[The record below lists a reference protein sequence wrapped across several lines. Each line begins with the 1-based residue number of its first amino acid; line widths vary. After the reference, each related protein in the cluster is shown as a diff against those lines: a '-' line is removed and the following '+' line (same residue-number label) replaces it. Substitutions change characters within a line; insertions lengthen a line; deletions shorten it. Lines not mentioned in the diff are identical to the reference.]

1 MLKIGNVAL
10 PSDIILGPMAGVTDL
25 PFRRL
30 CIEFGC
36 KVTTSEMISSKAMHF
51 QDKKT
56 LILLEKHKSEQ
67 FFIVQIFGSEPDI
80 MSECAKRI
88 ENMGIAD
95 IIDINMGCPAPKIV
109 NNGDGSA
116 LMKNPALAS
125 QIIQAVTKAVSVPVT
140 VKFRSGW
147 DKSSINAVEFA
158 KMAEQ
163 SGASAVTVH
172 GRTRDEF
179 YSGEAD
185 WNIIKNVKQAVKIP
199 VIASGDVLSR
209 DSITDV
215 KNITGC
221 DGVMVARGALGNP
234 FIFSEINYSKDEILN
249 TALRHLSYIVESK
262 GEVQGVKEARKH
274 MCWYIK
280 GMHGAAH
287 TKVLI
292 NNSETKKQ
300 MENAVNSLR

>member
-10 PSDIILGPMAGVTDL
+10 PSDVILGPMAGVTDL

-30 CIEFGC
+30 CAEFGC

-56 LILLEKHKSEQ
+56 LVLLEKHDIEQ

-88 ENMGIAD
+88 ESMGIAD
-95 IIDINMGCPAPKIV
+95 IIDINIGCPAPKIV

-116 LMKNPALAS
+116 LMKNPMLAS
-125 QIIQAVTKAVSVPVT
+125 QIIQAVVKSVRVPVT

-147 DKSSINAVEFA
+147 DKTTINAVEFA

-163 SGASAVTVH
+163 SGVSAVTVH

-179 YSGEAD
+179 YSGVAD
-185 WNIIKNVKQAVKIP
+185 WNIIRNVKESVKIP
-199 VIASGDVLSR
+199 VIASGDIFSR
-209 DSITDV
+209 ESISDV
-215 KNITGC
+215 KKFTKC

-234 FIFSEINYSKDEILN
+234 FIFSDRIYSKDEILD
-249 TALRHLSYIVESK
+249 TALRHLSYIVECK
-262 GEVQGVKEARKH
+262 GEVQGIKEARKH

-280 GMHGAAH
+280 GMYGAAH
-287 TKVLI
+287 TKLLI
-292 NNSETKKQ
+292 NTSETRKQ
-300 MENAVNSLR
+300 MENSVNSLR